1 MDIFNLI
8 QSNLLT
14 PIILFFLFGIIAA
27 RIKSDLKIP
36 EAISEF
42 LPIYLLAAIGLH
54 GGIEMRKTG
63 FEEMLIPMLVAIGLS
78 LLFTLNHYQIL
89 KRLGKFNIF
98 DSYALASTYG
108 AVGAV
113 TFSVGLSFLKNQGV
127 TSEGYLAAI
136 LAVLEPAAFIM
147 AIFLTNMAVSK
158 QIRSK
163 KQSFSKDDTSDIDI
177 GMKETKTK
185 LSQVLQESITGKAIV
200 ILLGSIVIG
209 YIIGEEGFEPI
220 SIVFDELFTGAI
232 VIFMIE
238 MGIIAGQRLEDI
250 KKVGIFLTS
259 FAIIM
264 PTFNG
269 IIGVLVSTALGLS
282 LGGAVMFGL
291 LLASASFIA
300 APAVLRHAIP
310 QANPKSLYYICIG
323 NNIPIQ
329 HYCII
334 ANHVYRLNMGSWRR
348 SNRLI
353 QLCYKGVHMKL
364 YNVKLLTITCEIL
377 AQKNVI
383 DILKN
388 HNITGYTSYEVD
400 GNGEKGLRGQGIQA
414 EKNVKVEIIMREEKL
429 SDVIEDISRTLF
441 PDFTIILYVSDVGVV
456 RTEKF

>member
-1 MDIFNLI
+1 MDILELI

-14 PIILFFLFGIIAA
+14 PIVLFFLFGIIAA
-27 RIKSDLKIP
+27 RIKSDLKMP

-63 FEEMLIPMLVAIGLS
+63 FEEMLVPMLVAIGLS

-89 KRLGKFNIF
+89 RRLGKFNIF

-136 LAVLEPAAFIM
+136 LAVLEPVAFIL

-158 QIRSK
+158 QIRTK
-163 KQSFSKDDTSDIDI
+163 KQSFADDEELEI
-177 GMKETKTK
+177 GMKQSSTK
-185 LSQVLQESITGKAIV
+185 LSQVLKESITGKAIV

-209 YIIGEEGFEPI
+209 YIIGKEGFESI

-250 KKVGIFLTS
+250 KKVGIFLTAFS
-259 FAIIM
+259 III

-300 APAVLRHAIP
+300 APAVLRYAIP
-310 QANPKSLYYICIG
+310 QANPSLYITSALGITFPY
-323 NNIPIQ
+323 NIIVLLPI
-329 HYCII
+329 
-334 ANHVYRLNMGSWRR
+334 M
-348 SNRLI
+348 
-353 QLCYKGVHMKL
+353 
-364 YNVKLLTITCEIL
+364 
-377 AQKNVI
+377 
-383 DILKN
+383 
-388 HNITGYTSYEVD
+388 
-400 GNGEKGLRGQGIQA
+400 
-414 EKNVKVEIIMREEKL
+414 
-429 SDVIEDISRTLF
+429 
-441 PDFTIILYVSDVGVV
+441 FTISTWVHGEGTIDLFNYVSKV
-456 RTEKF
+456 FI

>member
-1 MDIFNLI
+1 MEILQLI

-54 GGIEMRKTG
+54 GGIEMRNTG
-63 FEEMLIPMLVAIGLS
+63 FENMLVPMLVAIGLS

-89 KRLGKFNIF
+89 RRLGKFNIF

-127 TSEGYLAAI
+127 SSEGYLAAI
-136 LAVLEPAAFIM
+136 LAVLEPVAFIL

-158 QIRSK
+158 QIRAK
-163 KQSFSKDDTSDIDI
+163 KQSVTGDALSDIDV
-177 GMKETKTK
+177 GLNQTKTK
-185 LSQVLQESITGKAIV
+185 LSQVLHESITGKAIV

-209 YIIGEEGFEPI
+209 YIIGESGFDSI
-220 SIVFDELFTGAI
+220 RIVFDEMFTGAI

-238 MGIIAGQRLEDI
+238 MGIIAGQRLDDI
-250 KKVGIFLTS
+250 KKVGIFLIA

-269 IIGVLVSTALGLS
+269 IIGVLVATAMGLS

-310 QANPKSLYYICIG
+310 QAKPSLYITSALGITFPY
-323 NNIPIQ
+323 NIIVLLPI
-329 HYCII
+329 
-334 ANHVYRLNMGSWRR
+334 M
-348 SNRLI
+348 
-353 QLCYKGVHMKL
+353 
-364 YNVKLLTITCEIL
+364 
-377 AQKNVI
+377 
-383 DILKN
+383 
-388 HNITGYTSYEVD
+388 
-400 GNGEKGLRGQGIQA
+400 
-414 EKNVKVEIIMREEKL
+414 
-429 SDVIEDISRTLF
+429 
-441 PDFTIILYVSDVGVV
+441 FTISTLVHSEGTIDLFNYLLHGLI
-456 RTEKF
+456 

>member
-1 MDIFNLI
+1 MDILQLI

-14 PIILFFLFGIIAA
+14 PIVLFFLFGIIAA
-27 RIKSDLKIP
+27 RIKSDLKMP

-63 FEEMLIPMLVAIGLS
+63 FEEMLVPMLVAIGLS

-89 KRLGKFNIF
+89 RRLGKFNIF

-127 TSEGYLAAI
+127 SSEGYLAAI
-136 LAVLEPAAFIM
+136 LAVLEPVAFIL

-158 QIRSK
+158 QIRTK
-163 KQSFSKDDTSDIDI
+163 KQSFSDDEELDI

-185 LSQVLQESITGKAIV
+185 LSQVLKESITGKAIV

-209 YIIGEEGFEPI
+209 YIIGKEGFEPI
-220 SIVFDELFTGAI
+220 SIVFDELFSGAI

-250 KKVGIFLTS
+250 KKVGIFLTAFS
-259 FAIIM
+259 VII
-264 PTFNG
+264 PTING

-310 QANPKSLYYICIG
+310 QANPSLYITSALGITFPY
-323 NNIPIQ
+323 NIIVLLPI
-329 HYCII
+329 
-334 ANHVYRLNMGSWRR
+334 M
-348 SNRLI
+348 
-353 QLCYKGVHMKL
+353 
-364 YNVKLLTITCEIL
+364 
-377 AQKNVI
+377 
-383 DILKN
+383 
-388 HNITGYTSYEVD
+388 
-400 GNGEKGLRGQGIQA
+400 
-414 EKNVKVEIIMREEKL
+414 
-429 SDVIEDISRTLF
+429 
-441 PDFTIILYVSDVGVV
+441 FTISTWVHGEGSIDLFNYVAKV
-456 RTEKF
+456 FI

>member
-1 MDIFNLI
+1 MDILQLI

-54 GGIEMRKTG
+54 GGIEMRNTG
-63 FEEMLIPMLVAIGLS
+63 FENMLIPMLVAIGLS

-89 KRLGKFNIF
+89 RRLGKFNIF

-127 TSEGYLAAI
+127 SSEGYLAAI
-136 LAVLEPAAFIM
+136 LAVLEPVAFIM

-158 QIRSK
+158 QIRAK
-163 KQSFSKDDTSDIDI
+163 KQSVTSDDSSDIDV
-177 GMKETKTK
+177 GLNQTKTK
-185 LSQVLQESITGKAIV
+185 LSQVLHESITGKAIV

-209 YIIGEEGFEPI
+209 YIIGESGFDSI
-220 SIVFDELFTGAI
+220 RIVFDEMFTGAI

-238 MGIIAGQRLEDI
+238 MGIIAGQRLDDI
-250 KKVGIFLTS
+250 KKVGIFLTA

-269 IIGVLVSTALGLS
+269 IIGVLVATAMGLS

-310 QANPKSLYYICIG
+310 QAKPSLYITSALGITFPY
-323 NNIPIQ
+323 NIIVLLPI
-329 HYCII
+329 
-334 ANHVYRLNMGSWRR
+334 M
-348 SNRLI
+348 
-353 QLCYKGVHMKL
+353 
-364 YNVKLLTITCEIL
+364 
-377 AQKNVI
+377 
-383 DILKN
+383 
-388 HNITGYTSYEVD
+388 
-400 GNGEKGLRGQGIQA
+400 
-414 EKNVKVEIIMREEKL
+414 
-429 SDVIEDISRTLF
+429 
-441 PDFTIILYVSDVGVV
+441 FTISTLVHSEGTIDLFNYVLNGLI
-456 RTEKF
+456 

>member
-1 MDIFNLI
+1 MDILELI

-14 PIILFFLFGIIAA
+14 PIVLFFLFGIIAA
-27 RIKSDLKIP
+27 RIKSDLKMP

-63 FEEMLIPMLVAIGLS
+63 FEEMLVPMLVAIGLS

-89 KRLGKFNIF
+89 RRLGKFNIF

-136 LAVLEPAAFIM
+136 LAVLEPVAFIL

-158 QIRSK
+158 QIRTK
-163 KQSFSKDDTSDIDI
+163 KQSISDDEELDI
-177 GMKETKTK
+177 GMKQTSTK
-185 LSQVLQESITGKAIV
+185 LSQVLKESITGKAIV

-209 YIIGEEGFEPI
+209 YIIGKEGFEPI

-250 KKVGIFLTS
+250 KKVGIFLTAFS
-259 FAIIM
+259 VII
-264 PTFNG
+264 PTING

-310 QANPKSLYYICIG
+310 QANPSLYITSALGITFPY
-323 NNIPIQ
+323 NIIVLLPI
-329 HYCII
+329 
-334 ANHVYRLNMGSWRR
+334 M
-348 SNRLI
+348 
-353 QLCYKGVHMKL
+353 
-364 YNVKLLTITCEIL
+364 
-377 AQKNVI
+377 
-383 DILKN
+383 
-388 HNITGYTSYEVD
+388 
-400 GNGEKGLRGQGIQA
+400 
-414 EKNVKVEIIMREEKL
+414 
-429 SDVIEDISRTLF
+429 
-441 PDFTIILYVSDVGVV
+441 FTISTWVHGEEAIDLFNYVTKV
-456 RTEKF
+456 FI

>member
-1 MDIFNLI
+1 MDILQLI

-14 PIILFFLFGIIAA
+14 PIVLFFLFGIIAA
-27 RIKSDLKIP
+27 RIKSDLKMP

-63 FEEMLIPMLVAIGLS
+63 FEEMLVPMLVAIGLS

-89 KRLGKFNIF
+89 RRLGKFNIF

-127 TSEGYLAAI
+127 SSEGYLAAI
-136 LAVLEPAAFIM
+136 LAVLEPVAFIL

-158 QIRSK
+158 QIRTK
-163 KQSFSKDDTSDIDI
+163 KQSFSDDEELDI

-185 LSQVLQESITGKAIV
+185 LSQVLKESITGKAIV

-209 YIIGEEGFEPI
+209 YIIGKEGFEPI

-250 KKVGIFLTS
+250 KKVGIFLTAFS
-259 FAIIM
+259 VII
-264 PTFNG
+264 PTING

-310 QANPKSLYYICIG
+310 QANPSLYITSALGITFPY
-323 NNIPIQ
+323 NIIVLLPI
-329 HYCII
+329 
-334 ANHVYRLNMGSWRR
+334 M
-348 SNRLI
+348 
-353 QLCYKGVHMKL
+353 
-364 YNVKLLTITCEIL
+364 
-377 AQKNVI
+377 
-383 DILKN
+383 
-388 HNITGYTSYEVD
+388 
-400 GNGEKGLRGQGIQA
+400 
-414 EKNVKVEIIMREEKL
+414 
-429 SDVIEDISRTLF
+429 
-441 PDFTIILYVSDVGVV
+441 FTISTWVHGEEAIDLFNYVAKV
-456 RTEKF
+456 FI

>member
-1 MDIFNLI
+1 MEILQLI

-54 GGIEMRKTG
+54 GGIEMRNTG
-63 FEEMLIPMLVAIGLS
+63 FENMLIPMLVAIGLS

-89 KRLGKFNIF
+89 RRLGKFNIF

-158 QIRSK
+158 QIRTK
-163 KQSFSKDDTSDIDI
+163 KLSFTKDVTSDIDV
-177 GMKETKTK
+177 GLKETKTK
-185 LSQVLQESITGKAIV
+185 LSQVLHESITGKAIV
-200 ILLGSIVIG
+200 ILLGCIVIG
-209 YIIGEEGFEPI
+209 YIIGESGFSSI
-220 SIVFDELFTGAI
+220 KIVFDEMFTGAI

-238 MGIIAGQRLEDI
+238 MGIIAGQRLDDI
-250 KKVGIFLTS
+250 KKVGIFLIA
-259 FAIIM
+259 FAVIM

-269 IIGVLVSTALGLS
+269 IIGVLVATAMGLS

-310 QANPKSLYYICIG
+310 QANPSLYITSALGITFPYNIIVLLPIMFAISTLVHGEGSIDLFNYITK
-323 NNIPIQ
+323 
-329 HYCII
+329 
-334 ANHVYRLNMGSWRR
+334 V
-348 SNRLI
+348 
-353 QLCYKGVHMKL
+353 
-364 YNVKLLTITCEIL
+364 LT
-377 AQKNVI
+377 
-383 DILKN
+383 
-388 HNITGYTSYEVD
+388 
-400 GNGEKGLRGQGIQA
+400 
-414 EKNVKVEIIMREEKL
+414 
-429 SDVIEDISRTLF
+429 
-441 PDFTIILYVSDVGVV
+441 
-456 RTEKF
+456 

>member
-1 MDIFNLI
+1 MEILQLI

-54 GGIEMRKTG
+54 GGIEMRNTG
-63 FEEMLIPMLVAIGLS
+63 FENMLIPMLVAIGLS
-78 LLFTLNHYQIL
+78 LLMTLNHYQIL
-89 KRLGKFNIF
+89 RRLGKFNIF

-136 LAVLEPAAFIM
+136 LAVLEPVAFIL

-158 QIRSK
+158 QIRQK
-163 KQSFSKDDTSDIDI
+163 KKSFTKGDDSDLNMGIQ
-177 GMKETKTK
+177 ETKTN
-185 LSQVLQESITGKAIV
+185 LSQVLHESVTGKAIV

-209 YIIGEEGFEPI
+209 YIIGESGFDSI
-220 SIVFDELFTGAI
+220 KIVFDEMFTGAI

-238 MGIIAGQRLEDI
+238 MGIIAGQRLGDI
-250 KKVGIFLTS
+250 KKVGIFLIA
-259 FAIIM
+259 FAVIM

-269 IIGVLVSTALGLS
+269 IVGVLVATAMGLS

-310 QANPKSLYYICIG
+310 QANPSLYITSALGITFPYNIIVLLPIMFSISTIVHTGEGSIDLFNYIT
-323 NNIPIQ
+323 
-329 HYCII
+329 
-334 ANHVYRLNMGSWRR
+334 
-348 SNRLI
+348 
-353 QLCYKGVHMKL
+353 KGW
-364 YNVKLLTITCEIL
+364 I
-377 AQKNVI
+377 
-383 DILKN
+383 
-388 HNITGYTSYEVD
+388 
-400 GNGEKGLRGQGIQA
+400 
-414 EKNVKVEIIMREEKL
+414 
-429 SDVIEDISRTLF
+429 
-441 PDFTIILYVSDVGVV
+441 
-456 RTEKF
+456 

>member
-1 MDIFNLI
+1 MDILQLI

-54 GGIEMRKTG
+54 GGIEMRNTG
-63 FEEMLIPMLVAIGLS
+63 FEEMLVPMLVAIGLS

-89 KRLGKFNIF
+89 RRLGKFNIF

-136 LAVLEPAAFIM
+136 LAVLEPVAFIM

-158 QIRSK
+158 QIRTK
-163 KQSFSKDDTSDIDI
+163 KQSFSKEDTSDIDI

-238 MGIIAGQRLEDI
+238 MGIIAGQRLDDI
-250 KKVGIFLTS
+250 KKVGVFLTA

-264 PTFNG
+264 PTVNG

-310 QANPKSLYYICIG
+310 QANPSLYITSALGITFPY
-323 NNIPIQ
+323 NIIVLLPIMFTVSTLV
-329 HYCII
+329 HGE
-334 ANHVYRLNMGSWRR
+334 GSIDLF
-348 SNRLI
+348 N
-353 QLCYKGVHMKL
+353 YVTKGF
-364 YNVKLLTITCEIL
+364 I
-377 AQKNVI
+377 
-383 DILKN
+383 
-388 HNITGYTSYEVD
+388 
-400 GNGEKGLRGQGIQA
+400 
-414 EKNVKVEIIMREEKL
+414 
-429 SDVIEDISRTLF
+429 
-441 PDFTIILYVSDVGVV
+441 
-456 RTEKF
+456 

>member
-1 MDIFNLI
+1 MDILELI

-14 PIILFFLFGIIAA
+14 PIVLFFLFGIIAA
-27 RIKSDLKIP
+27 RIKSDLKMP

-63 FEEMLIPMLVAIGLS
+63 FEEMLVPMLVAIGLS

-89 KRLGKFNIF
+89 RRLGKFNIF

-136 LAVLEPAAFIM
+136 LAVLEPVAFIL

-158 QIRSK
+158 QIRTK
-163 KQSFSKDDTSDIDI
+163 KQSFSDDEELDI

-185 LSQVLQESITGKAIV
+185 LSQVLKESITGKAIV

-250 KKVGIFLTS
+250 KKVGIFLTAFS
-259 FAIIM
+259 VII
-264 PTFNG
+264 PTING

-310 QANPKSLYYICIG
+310 QANPSLYITSALGITFPY
-323 NNIPIQ
+323 NIIVLLPIMFTVSTWV
-329 HYCII
+329 HGE
-334 ANHVYRLNMGSWRR
+334 GS
-348 SNRLI
+348 
-353 QLCYKGVHMKL
+353 
-364 YNVKLLTITCEIL
+364 
-377 AQKNVI
+377 I
-383 DILKN
+383 DLFN
-388 HNITGYTSYEVD
+388 YVT
-400 GNGEKGLRGQGIQA
+400 
-414 EKNVKVEIIMREEKL
+414 KVFI
-429 SDVIEDISRTLF
+429 
-441 PDFTIILYVSDVGVV
+441 
-456 RTEKF
+456 

>member
-1 MDIFNLI
+1 MEILQLI

-54 GGIEMRKTG
+54 GGIEMRNTG
-63 FEEMLIPMLVAIGLS
+63 FENMLIPMFVAIGLS

-89 KRLGKFNIF
+89 RRLGKFNIF

-136 LAVLEPAAFIM
+136 LAILEPVAFIM

-158 QIRSK
+158 QIRAK
-163 KQSFSKDDTSDIDI
+163 KQSFTNNELSDIDV
-177 GMKETKTK
+177 GLKETKTK
-185 LSQVLQESITGKAIV
+185 LSQVLHESLTGKAIV

-209 YIIGEEGFEPI
+209 YMIGVEGFSSI
-220 SIVFDELFTGAI
+220 SIVFDQMFTGAI

-238 MGIIAGQRLEDI
+238 MGIIAGQRLGDI
-250 KKVGIFLTS
+250 KKVGIFLVA

-269 IIGVLVSTALGLS
+269 IIGVLVATAMGLS

-300 APAVLRHAIP
+300 APAVLRHSIP
-310 QANPKSLYYICIG
+310 QANPSLYITSALGITFPYNIIVLLPIMFIVSTIVHGEGSIDLFNYITNG
-323 NNIPIQ
+323 
-329 HYCII
+329 
-334 ANHVYRLNMGSWRR
+334 
-348 SNRLI
+348 LI
-353 QLCYKGVHMKL
+353 
-364 YNVKLLTITCEIL
+364 
-377 AQKNVI
+377 
-383 DILKN
+383 
-388 HNITGYTSYEVD
+388 
-400 GNGEKGLRGQGIQA
+400 
-414 EKNVKVEIIMREEKL
+414 
-429 SDVIEDISRTLF
+429 
-441 PDFTIILYVSDVGVV
+441 
-456 RTEKF
+456 

>member
-1 MDIFNLI
+1 MDILQLI

-54 GGIEMRKTG
+54 GGIEMRNTG
-63 FEEMLIPMLVAIGLS
+63 FENMLIPMLVAIGLS

-89 KRLGKFNIF
+89 RRLGKFNIF

-127 TSEGYLAAI
+127 SSEGYLAAI
-136 LAVLEPAAFIM
+136 LAVLEPVAFIL
-147 AIFLTNMAVSK
+147 AIFLTNMAVAK
-158 QIRSK
+158 QIRAK
-163 KQSFSKDDTSDIDI
+163 KQSFTTDDASDIDA
-177 GMKETKTK
+177 GLQGTKTK
-185 LSQVLQESITGKAIV
+185 LSQVLHESVTGKAIV

-209 YIIGEEGFEPI
+209 YIIGEDGFSSI
-220 SIVFDELFTGAI
+220 QIVFDEMFTGAI

-238 MGIIAGQRLEDI
+238 MGIIAGQRLGDI
-250 KKVGIFLTS
+250 KKVGVFLIAFS
-259 FAIIM
+259 IIM

-269 IIGVLVSTALGLS
+269 IIGVLVATVMGLS

-310 QANPKSLYYICIG
+310 QANPSLYITSALGITFPY
-323 NNIPIQ
+323 NIIVLLPIMFAVSTLV
-329 HYCII
+329 HGD
-334 ANHVYRLNMGSWRR
+334 GS
-348 SNRLI
+348 
-353 QLCYKGVHMKL
+353 
-364 YNVKLLTITCEIL
+364 
-377 AQKNVI
+377 I
-383 DILKN
+383 D
-388 HNITGYTSYEVD
+388 
-400 GNGEKGLRGQGIQA
+400 
-414 EKNVKVEIIMREEKL
+414 
-429 SDVIEDISRTLF
+429 LF
-441 PDFTIILYVSDVGVV
+441 NYVSDGL
-456 RTEKF
+456 T

>member
-1 MDIFNLI
+1 MEILELI

-54 GGIEMRKTG
+54 GGIEMRNTG
-63 FEEMLIPMLVAIGLS
+63 FENMLIPMLVAIGLS

-89 KRLGKFNIF
+89 RRLGKFNIF

-136 LAVLEPAAFIM
+136 LAVLEPVAFIM
-147 AIFLTNMAVSK
+147 AIFLTNIAVSK
-158 QIRSK
+158 QIRQK
-163 KQSFSKDDTSDIDI
+163 KKSVSKDNTSDLDMGIH
-177 GMKETKTK
+177 ETKTK
-185 LSQVLQESITGKAIV
+185 LSQVLHDSITGKAIV

-209 YIIGEEGFEPI
+209 YIIGEDGFSSI
-220 SIVFDELFTGAI
+220 RIVFDEMFTGAI

-238 MGIIAGQRLEDI
+238 MGIIAGQRLDDI
-250 KKVGIFLTS
+250 KKVGIFLTA

-269 IIGVLVSTALGLS
+269 IIGVLVATVMGLS

-300 APAVLRHAIP
+300 APAVLRHSIP
-310 QANPKSLYYICIG
+310 QAKPSLYITSALGITFPY
-323 NNIPIQ
+323 NIIVLLPIMFA
-329 HYCII
+329 ISTI
-334 ANHVYRLNMGSWRR
+334 
-348 SNRLI
+348 
-353 QLCYKGVHMKL
+353 VH
-364 YNVKLLTITCEIL
+364 
-377 AQKNVI
+377 
-383 DILKN
+383 
-388 HNITGYTSYEVD
+388 
-400 GNGEKGLRGQGIQA
+400 NGEGSIDLFNYITKGWI
-414 EKNVKVEIIMREEKL
+414 
-429 SDVIEDISRTLF
+429 
-441 PDFTIILYVSDVGVV
+441 
-456 RTEKF
+456 

>member
-1 MDIFNLI
+1 MDILQLI
-8 QSNLLT
+8 QANLLT

-54 GGIEMRKTG
+54 GGIQMRNTG
-63 FEEMLIPMLVAIGLS
+63 FENMLIPMLVAIGLS

-89 KRLGKFNIF
+89 RRLGKFNLY

-136 LAVLEPAAFIM
+136 LAVLEPVAFIM
-147 AIFLTNMAVSK
+147 AIFLTNVAVSK
-158 QIRSK
+158 QLRAK
-163 KQSFSKDDTSDIDI
+163 KQSFSKNDTSDIDMGI
-177 GMKETKTK
+177 QQSKTK
-185 LSQVLQESITGKAIV
+185 LSQVLHESITGKAIV

-209 YIIGEEGFEPI
+209 YIIGEEGFSSI
-220 SIVFDELFTGAI
+220 SIVFDELFVGAI

-238 MGIIAGQRLEDI
+238 MGIIAGQRLDDI
-250 KKVGIFLTS
+250 KKVGIFLTA

-269 IIGVLVSTALGLS
+269 IVGVLVATAMGLS

-310 QANPKSLYYICIG
+310 EAKPSLYITSALGITFPYNIIVLLPIMFTVSSIVHNAEGSIDLFHYI
-323 NNIPIQ
+323 
-329 HYCII
+329 
-334 ANHVYRLNMGSWRR
+334 
-348 SNRLI
+348 
-353 QLCYKGVHMKL
+353 
-364 YNVKLLTITCEIL
+364 
-377 AQKNVI
+377 
-383 DILKN
+383 
-388 HNITGYTSYEVD
+388 
-400 GNGEKGLRGQGIQA
+400 
-414 EKNVKVEIIMREEKL
+414 
-429 SDVIEDISRTLF
+429 
-441 PDFTIILYVSDVGVV
+441 
-456 RTEKF
+456 TEGWI